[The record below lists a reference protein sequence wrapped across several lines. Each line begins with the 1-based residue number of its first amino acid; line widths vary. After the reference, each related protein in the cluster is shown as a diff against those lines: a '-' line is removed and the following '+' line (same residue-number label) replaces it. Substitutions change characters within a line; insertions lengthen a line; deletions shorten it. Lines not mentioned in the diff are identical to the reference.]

1 MGQEE
6 VGETLR
12 KKQVAEADH
21 ANGYRTD
28 VPNDLCYR
36 NLHTTSSRTHRTVL
50 RIKKGV
56 KGF

>member
-50 RIKKGV
+50 
-56 KGF
+56 